1 MKGVIFSTSFF
12 ILSIS
17 MFIGLSWFTNYD
29 NYRSLLSL
37 NFKKSIVQSA
47 NKLKELDDFDEK
59 IAIEM
64 FKEEIENSLAKNFEY
79 DIKLLGFNQKPLL
92 LRFKI
97 TAKSDND
104 LYKITL
110 EETMIEKELEDEK

>member
-29 NYRSLLSL
+29 NYRSLLSQ

-64 FKEEIENSLAKNFEY
+64 FKKEIENSLAKNFEY

-110 EETMIEKELEDEK
+110 EETMIEKELDDEK

>member
-29 NYRSLLSL
+29 NYRSLLSQ

-110 EETMIEKELEDEK
+110 EETMIEKELDDEK